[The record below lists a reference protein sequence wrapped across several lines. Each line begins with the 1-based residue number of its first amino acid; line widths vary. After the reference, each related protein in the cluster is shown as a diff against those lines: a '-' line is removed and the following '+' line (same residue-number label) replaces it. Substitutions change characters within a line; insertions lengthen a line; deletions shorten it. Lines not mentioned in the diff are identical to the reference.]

1 MSVTGIIC
9 SPGRTH
15 MMGPSSLSLGF
26 IRLRLESVPHGRVR
40 CSRREKLINALG
52 MAGSPPTF
60 FFSSPVERV
69 LRFDAAFS
77 PNSHRQKKKKKQK
90 SKAATP
96 RCQLPQMLGRKR
108 NLSQGPAA
116 DRKRQ
121 RIFVYSCSIR
131 MAVFY
136 TSTQKTSSVNAMAT
150 VGERKSL

>member
-40 CSRREKLINALG
+40 CSRREKLMNALG
-52 MAGSPPTF
+52 MALSLPAF
-60 FFSSPVERV
+60 FFSSPVERA
-69 LRFDAAFS
+69 LRFDAAF
-77 PNSHRQKKKKKQK
+77 PPQFPRAKKEEEAK
-90 SKAATP
+90 SKA

-108 NLSQGPAA
+108 NQSQGPAA
-116 DRKRQ
+116 DGKRQ